1 MTDKVAM
8 AEYIDREEV
17 LKFIEEHMTTVA
29 KEIRNKNTKTE
40 RIIREIYLLAK
51 DHAKQWVSIVPTA
64 DVAEVKHGY
73 WKDTEYGTCSVC
85 DRSISEIYDA
95 DSCMAYGILDE
106 LTACPFCGA
115 KMDGKVGDKT

>member
-1 MTDKVAM
+1 M
-8 AEYIDREEV
+8 AEYIDREALYDFKDE
-17 LKFIEEHMTTVA
+17 LMSEFIELCRGNDYNKLTLLKIGDTVD
-29 KEIRNKNTKTE
+29 KISEKYCTKP
-40 RIIREIYLLAK
+40 A
-51 DHAKQWVSIVPTA
+51 A

-95 DSCMAYGILDE
+95 DSHMAYGILDE

-115 KMDGKVGDKT
+115 KMDGE